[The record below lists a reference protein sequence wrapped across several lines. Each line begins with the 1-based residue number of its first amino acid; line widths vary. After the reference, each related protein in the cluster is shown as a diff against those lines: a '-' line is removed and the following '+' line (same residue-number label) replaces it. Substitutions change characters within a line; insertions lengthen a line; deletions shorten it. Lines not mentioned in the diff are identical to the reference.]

1 MLAAHS
7 LEGPDLCRWD
17 WRRDGLGEGSRC
29 LAVGPVV
36 VGTFS
41 RT

>member
-7 LEGPDLCRWD
+7 LEGPFRRRRD
-17 WRRDGLGEGSRC
+17 WRMGGLEEDSRG
-29 LAVGPVV
+29 LAVGLVV

-41 RT
+41 RP